1 MSSGEVVRGYTTRPN
16 KIAESD
22 VSGPNFNLR
31 LPLAVQPSRSLRV
44 GLLYWF

>member
-22 VSGPNFNLR
+22 RSRLRRPITNLSIM
-31 LPLAVQPSRSLRV
+31 AF
-44 GLLYWF
+44 GLSATR